1 MATAE
6 IDPHLELKKRARRR
20 LVGAVALAL
29 LAAIVLPMVM
39 DQEPQPP
46 NQDIQV
52 RIPSR
57 DSPFDGREQP
67 RTSPPVEQPAAPA
80 VAPAP
85 AVAEA
90 PAHDKSAEPTP
101 QSKAPK
107 RAAEAQADSTPK
119 PVQREQH
126 PEPVPSKVASEP
138 AEKLAKSEKPSRDSK
153 QEEARAKAI
162 LTGQAESSDN
172 GPTSGQSGQFIVQL
186 GVFRDSSN
194 ARKVQARVKSAG
206 YNAFAEQLRSGTG
219 TKTRVRAG
227 PFASRELAEKAREKL
242 KQQGLDGVVAPKS

>member
-39 DQEPQPP
+39 D
-46 NQDIQV
+46 
-52 RIPSR
+52 RSPSR
-57 DSPFDGREQP
+57 LTRISRYAFPAAIRPLTAACSRAPRPLWSSSPQRAA
-67 RTSPPVEQPAAPA
+67 AAPA
-80 VAPAP
+80 PS
-85 AVAEA
+85 VAES

-101 QSKAPK
+101 QSKAPQP
-107 RAAEAQADSTPK
+107 AAEADSTKK
-119 PVQREQH
+119 PAQREQH

-138 AEKLAKSEKPSRDSK
+138 AEKLAKSEKTSRDSK
-153 QEEARAKAI
+153 QEETRAKAI
-162 LTGQAESSDN
+162 LSGQAETSDN
-172 GPTSGQSGQFIVQL
+172 GPTAGQSGQFIVQL
-186 GVFRDSSN
+186 GVFRDPGN
-194 ARKVQARVKSAG
+194 ARKVQARVKSEG
-206 YNAFAEQLRSGTG
+206 YNAFAEQLRTGTG

-242 KQQGLDGVVAPKS
+242 KQHGLDGIVAPKS

>member
-6 IDPHLELKKRARRR
+6 TDPHLELKKRARRR

-57 DSPFDGREQP
+57 DSPFDGRVQP
-67 RTSPPVEQPAAPA
+67 KTSPPAEQPPAAPA
-80 VAPAP
+80 AAPAP
-85 AVAEA
+85 AAA
-90 PAHDKSAEPTP
+90 KSPADESPVEPAP
-101 QSKAPK
+101 QSKTRPPPATP
-107 RAAEAQADSTPK
+107 ADAVK
-119 PVQREQH
+119 PAQRERH
-126 PEPVPSKVASEP
+126 TEPAPSKVAEAP

-153 QEEARAKAI
+153 HEEARAKAI
-162 LTGQAESSDN
+162 LSGESEAN
-172 GPTSGQSGQFIVQL
+172 EGEPAAARSGQFIVQL
-186 GVFRDSSN
+186 GVFRDPGN

-206 YNAFAEQLRSGTG
+206 YNAVAEQLPSEAG
-219 TKTRVRAG
+219 TKMRVRAG

>member
-39 DQEPQPP
+39 DREPQPP

-57 DSPFDGREQP
+57 DSPFDGRVQP
-67 RTSPPVEQPAAPA
+67 RTSPPVEQPPAAAA

-85 AVAEA
+85 SVATSPA
-90 PAHDKSAEPTP
+90 PDKSTEPAL
-101 QSKAPK
+101 QSKASEP
-107 RAAEAQADSTPK
+107 AAETDSAKK
-119 PVQREQH
+119 PAQREQH
-126 PEPVPSKVASEP
+126 PEPVPSKAASEP
-138 AEKLAKSEKPSRDSK
+138 AEKLAKSEKASKNSK

-162 LTGQAESSDN
+162 LSGEAE
-172 GPTSGQSGQFIVQL
+172 TSESEPAAAQSGQFIVQL
-186 GVFRDSSN
+186 GVFRDPGN
-194 ARKVQARVKSAG
+194 ARKVQARVKSEG

-219 TKTRVRAG
+219 TRTRVRAG
-227 PFASRELAEKAREKL
+227 PFASRELAERAREKL
-242 KQQGLDGVVAPKS
+242 KQHGLDGIVAPKS